1 MQRGFETTDAAAEGA
16 IITPLHHTLSIHTTS
31 SHPIST
37 RHFITPYQYTPLHH
51 TQSIDTTSLHPINT
65 HHYFWV
71 TLVNAAAEGAMSF
84 YYGFYYGNCW
94 NVNPQL
100 SSKLLM
106 FALSLSLMFLPTW
119 LLHIGVVSTEIVK
132 MRLALFA
139 LSPHPLNLPLM
150 LALTPVYT
158 YLCLL
163 HIGVVS
169 TEIVKMRL
177 ALDYPVVSDTI
188 LEVFIS
194 NPNPRTTTSQT
205 LSWGHD

>member
-1 MQRGFETTDAAAEGA
+1 MLC
-16 IITPLHHTLSIHTTS
+16 TPVYTYSCLPHIGVV
-31 SHPIST
+31 ST
-37 RHFITPYQYTPLHH
+37 EIVKMRLA
-51 TQSIDTTSLHPINT
+51 L
-65 HHYFWV
+65 
-71 TLVNAAAEGAMSF
+71 
-84 YYGFYYGNCW
+84 
-94 NVNPQL
+94 
-100 SSKLLM
+100 
-106 FALSLSLMFLPTW
+106 FALSPHPLNLPLMLALTPVYTYLCLP
-119 LLHIGVVSTEIVK
+119 HIGVVSTEIVK